1 MSLQL
6 SPGLKQSLSDFLDAF
21 ARIGVEQAPSKSVTP
36 SSLEVGF
43 ISDFLKSMEA
53 PLKAA
58 RASAW
63 DFDPWEIAGLG
74 RDEVRNARVLAWLMN
89 PMGSHGYGDA
99 LLQNFLDHLRVRHQ
113 DFPASLGRYCRVRTE
128 QSPNG
133 ERSERVDIEVDA
145 ASFYL
150 LVEVKIGAPEGD
162 EQLRRY
168 AQLARTMAGQRPWK
182 IIYLTPKKQEAKTAG
197 DYSDH
202 IVAMSWREIS
212 RMIEGLASATPKS
225 SASSWHAANHAVISF
240 AKHIR
245 NH

>member
-43 ISDFLKSMEA
+43 ISDFLKSMKA

-63 DFDPWEIAGLG
+63 NFDPWEVAGLG
-74 RDEVRNARVLAWLMN
+74 RDEVRNARVLAWLLN

-113 DFPASLGRYCRVRTE
+113 DFPASLEGYCHVRTE

-145 ASFYL
+145 ASFYF
-150 LVEVKIGAPEGD
+150 LVEVKIGAPEGV
-162 EQLRRY
+162 EQLSRY
-168 AQLARTMAGQRPWK
+168 AQLAKTMAGKRPWA
-182 IIYLTPKKQEAKTAG
+182 IIYLTPKKKETKTGG

-202 IVAMSWREIS
+202 IITMSWRETA
-212 RMIEGLASATPKS
+212 RMIEGLSSDASKS
-225 SASSWHAANHAVISF
+225 SAVGWNAASHAVAAF
-240 AKHIR
+240 AKHVR